1 MERIIKC
8 ILIIILLATFNEV
21 QSQRLFI
28 HLEGGTVNYGG
39 DLQDK
44 IFTFN
49 QANSFIGAGLYYNLS
64 DHIAIEGSLSTGK
77 LAASDAK
84 SNTGGARRNLS
95 FYSNISEASLLVR
108 ANLWNIPADKK
119 FTPYITAG
127 VAVFHYDPYAYTLS
141 GEKVYLRP
149 LRTEGEGLPQYP
161 DRKMYNLNQIA
172 IPFGFGVTYA
182 ISDNFMVGAEIN
194 FRKTFTDY
202 IDDVS
207 SQRYADTAILRSL
220 RGDLSAKMSF
230 RSDETSDPYTF
241 SDRITR
247 GNPDKKDA
255 YYSCVIK
262 LYISLDNLFSSSS
275 NSSEAKRNRK
285 QMDCPKK
292 VL

>member
-161 DRKMYNLNQIA
+161 DRKMYNVNQIA

-207 SQRYADTAILRSL
+207 TNYIDPIYFDQNLSPANAALARQLNYRGTFQWATTRPSAIVGEKRGDPKQNDAYFSTILRLGWRL
-220 RGDLSAKMSF
+220 REMSGAE
-230 RSDETSDPYTF
+230 RQLRCPL
-241 SDRITR
+241 
-247 GNPDKKDA
+247 
-255 YYSCVIK
+255 YY
-262 LYISLDNLFSSSS
+262 
-275 NSSEAKRNRK
+275 
-285 QMDCPKK
+285 
-292 VL
+292 

>member
-49 QANSFIGAGLYYNLS
+49 QANNFIGAGLYYNLS

-84 SNTGGARRNLS
+84 SNTANARRNLS

-119 FTPYITAG
+119 FTPYATMG

-141 GEKVYLRP
+141 GTKVYLRP

-161 DRKMYNLNQIA
+161 DRKLYNLNQIA

-202 IDDVS
+202 MDDISTAYIDPNLFDKYFTPEKAAVAKQLYSRSRTPWKVKPDVVK
-207 SQRYADTAILRSL
+207 ADNTDKDSYTTFYLK
-220 RGDLSAKMSF
+220 LSI
-230 RSDETSDPYTF
+230 RL
-241 SDRITR
+241 
-247 GNPDKKDA
+247 DK
-255 YYSCVIK
+255 K
-262 LYISLDNLFSSSS
+262 LYIYY
-275 NSSEAKRNRK
+275 
-285 QMDCPKK
+285 PK
-292 VL
+292 L